1 MNLMEFKRLLTNSKR
16 YEMDCEGH
24 LTIIDYYSGK
34 EIILDLN
41 NIDEEMLNELQV
53 EDEEF

>member
-1 MNLMEFKRLLTNSKR
+1 
-16 YEMDCEGH
+16 MDCEGH

>member
-1 MNLMEFKRLLTNSKR
+1 MNLMEFKRLLTSSKK
-16 YEMDCEGH
+16 YEMDCEGN

-34 EIILDLN
+34 EIVLDLN
-41 NIDEEMLNELQV
+41 NIDEEMFNELKI